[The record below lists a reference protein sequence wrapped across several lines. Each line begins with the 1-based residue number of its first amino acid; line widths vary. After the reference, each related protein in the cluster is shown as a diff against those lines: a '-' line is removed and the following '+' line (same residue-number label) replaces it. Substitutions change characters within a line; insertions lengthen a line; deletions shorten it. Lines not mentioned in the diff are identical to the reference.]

1 MFEHLKKI
9 FNKKELEEELI
20 KKQEEINEQYAK
32 EGLTQDVLDKQV
44 ALNQLRNELNISD
57 STKRIYKNFVQ

>member
-20 KKQEEINEQYAK
+20 KKQEEISEQYAK
-32 EGLTQDVLDKQV
+32 EGPTQDVLDKQV

>member
-1 MFEHLKKI
+1 MFEHLKKV
-9 FNKKELEEELI
+9 FNKDKLEKELIERQ
-20 KKQEEINEQYAK
+20 KKIDEQYK
-32 EGLTQDVLDKQV
+32 NEGLTEDVLNKQV

>member
-9 FNKKELEEELI
+9 FNKEKLEEELN
-20 KKQEEINEQYAK
+20 KKQEEINKQYEK
-32 EGLTQDVLDKQV
+32 EGLTNEVLDKQV

-57 STKRIYKNFVQ
+57 STKRIYENFVQ